1 MYEQELQVALAAVR
15 DAVVLSEQVAA
26 GLTAEGSMIKQDA
39 SPVTVAD
46 YGVQAVVHRALAAA
60 FPGDPIV
67 AEEDADD
74 LANPENRVLC
84 DGVMRALE
92 AASSGW
98 SPASV
103 VEHIGRGR
111 HAGGA
116 EGRFWTLD
124 PIDGTKGFL
133 RGDQYAIALALIENG
148 RPVLGVLGCPRL
160 RLPALDGGAAT
171 GWICHASAEGA
182 FARPVSGGGSHALR
196 ASSVN
201 RTTDLVMC
209 ESVESGH
216 SAHDVSAVIATALGI
231 HRAPV
236 RMDSQAKYAA
246 VAAGEADVYLRLPT
260 KASYREKIWDHAA
273 GVLLVQRAGGVVSDV
288 RGVPLDFG
296 RGRTLADNRGVIAS
310 AAAVH
315 AGIVAVVAPHFAG

>member
-1 MYEQELQVALAAVR
+1 MYDTELQVAMAAVHE
-15 DAVVLSEQVAA
+15 AMALAEHVAA
-26 GLTAEGSMIKQDA
+26 GLTPDGAMTKADA

-46 YGVQAVVHRALAAA
+46 YGVQAIIHRALAAA
-60 FPGDPIV
+60 FPRDPIV

-74 LANPENRVLC
+74 LANPDNHVLSSTL
-84 DGVMRALE
+84 MRALDE
-92 AASSGW
+92 ASSGW
-98 SPASV
+98 TMASV

-116 EGRFWTLD
+116 AGRFWTLD

-133 RGDQYAIALALIENG
+133 RGDQYAIALALIEQG

-160 RLPALDGGAAT
+160 RLSVLDGGSAT
-171 GWICHASAEGA
+171 GWICHATASGA
-182 FARPVSGGGSHALR
+182 FAQPMTGGEVRVLR
-196 ASSVN
+196 VSSVT
-201 RTTDLVMC
+201 RTHDLVMC

-216 SAHDVSAVIATALGI
+216 SAHDVSAVIAGALGI

-246 VAAGEADVYLRLPT
+246 VASGEADVYLRLPT
-260 KASYREKIWDHAA
+260 KATYREKIWDHAA
-273 GVLLVQRAGGVVSDV
+273 GVLLVEQAGGTVSDV
-288 RGVPLDFG
+288 GGVPLNFG

-315 AGIVAVVAPHFAG
+315 AAIVGVVAPHFPG

>member
-1 MYEQELQVALAAVR
+1 MYEAELQTALSAVRKAIALA
-15 DAVVLSEQVAA
+15 EHVAA
-26 GLTAEGSMIKQDA
+26 GLTADGAMTKADA

-46 YGVQAVVHRALAAA
+46 YGVQAIIHRALAAA
-60 FPGDPIV
+60 YPGDPIV

-74 LANPENRVLC
+74 LTNPGNRVLAAML
-84 DGVMRALE
+84 MRALE
-92 AASSGW
+92 EASSGW
-98 SPASV
+98 TAASV

-133 RGDQYAIALALIENG
+133 RGDQYAIALALIEQG

-160 RLPALDGGAAT
+160 RLSVLDGGAAT
-171 GWICHASAEGA
+171 GWICHATASGA
-182 FARPVSGGGSHALR
+182 FAQPIAGGDVHALR
-196 ASSVN
+196 TSPVH
-201 RTTDLVMC
+201 RTDDLVMC

-216 SAHDVSAVIATALGI
+216 SAHDVSALIAGALGL

-260 KASYREKIWDHAA
+260 KSSYREKIWDHAA
-273 GVLLVQRAGGVVSDV
+273 GAVLVEQAGGTVRDV
-288 RGVPLDFG
+288 RGVPLDFS

-310 AAAVH
+310 ASAVH
-315 AGIVAVVAPHFAG
+315 ASIVNVVAPHFPG

>member
-1 MYEQELQVALAAVR
+1 MYEKELQIALAAVR

-26 GLTAEGSMIKQDA
+26 GLTAEGSMLKQDA

-46 YGVQAVVHRALAAA
+46 YGVQAIVHRALAAA
-60 FPGDPIV
+60 FPSDPIV

-74 LANPENRVLC
+74 LTNPDNRVLR
-84 DGVMRALE
+84 DGVMGALA
-92 AASSGW
+92 AASDGW
-98 SPASV
+98 TPDLV

-116 EGRFWTLD
+116 GGRFWTLD

-133 RGDQYAIALALIENG
+133 RGDQYAIALALIEQG

-160 RLPALDGGAAT
+160 RLRVLDGGAAT
-171 GWICHASAEGA
+171 GWICHATADGS
-182 FARPVSGGGSHALR
+182 FAQAVTGGSVHALR
-196 ASSVN
+196 ASSVASTN
-201 RTTDLVMC
+201 DLVMC

-216 SAHDVSAVIATALGI
+216 SAHDVSAVIAASLGI
-231 HRAPV
+231 HRNPV

-273 GVLLVQRAGGVVSDV
+273 GVLLVQRAGGTVSDV
-288 RGVPLDFG
+288 LGAALDFG

-315 AGIVAVVAPHFAG
+315 GGIVRVVAPHFAG